1 MLEIFLGFAIGIL
14 LGGIVAWILA
24 ARRAVAAAQPLATEL
39 RQQLTAREGM
49 LEGLR
54 QQLSAAETSRA
65 SIEAKLGAL
74 DERLIFEQADA
85 QKLCD
90 QLRADLVSRE
100 QTSDQLREQLVTAE
114 KSRAALDEKVAS
126 LNERLERERAEFV
139 KTQEQLRKDFE
150 AVSHRLLVENATHFK
165 QQSSESLEKLLAPLR
180 ENLKDFRKRLE
191 ETHKDAATHN
201 AVLKEQIARI
211 GSEAENLARAL
222 KGDVK
227 VLGNWGEQRLDQ
239 ILEKAGLQQGVH
251 YERQQAATSAAP
263 GEDEAQRRFLDVVV
277 KLPEGRCLVIDSKVS
292 LSAYEAHVNAS
303 SDPAAAAAH
312 LQRHIEALRKHVRD
326 LGGKRYHELYGI
338 QTPDFVL
345 MYVPLESAYFAAL
358 AQEPGLFAEAL
369 ERNVVLITNSTL
381 LATLRTVAHVWRL
394 AAQQENAAEIA
405 RRGGALYDKFC
416 GFITD
421 LEDVGRA
428 LGAGQRSYD
437 EAIKKLHTGRGNL
450 LRQAED
456 LKKLGARAAKSLP
469 APLLE
474 RADDDSAEPTP
485 ALE

>member
-1 MLEIFLGFAIGIL
+1 MLEILSGLAFGIV
-14 LGGIVAWILA
+14 LGGLLAWLLA
-24 ARRAVAAAQPLATEL
+24 ARRAGAAAQPLVVELREQVGARDTLLESLRAQLAATES
-39 RQQLTAREGM
+39 ARAA
-49 LEGLR
+49 LEGK
-54 QQLSAAETSRA
+54 ST
-65 SIEAKLGAL
+65 AL
-74 DERLIFEQADA
+74 DERLASGRAEVEKMQEQFRADLAAREQA
-85 QKLCD
+85 LE
-90 QLRADLVSRE
+90 QLRA
-100 QTSDQLREQLVTAE
+100 QLVAAE
-114 KSRAALDEKVAS
+114 KSRAALDEKIAA
-126 LNERLERERAEFV
+126 LNERLSREREEFIR
-139 KTQEQLRKDFE
+139 TQEQLRKDFE

-180 ENLKDFRKRLE
+180 ENLKDFRTRLE
-191 ETHKDAATHN
+191 ETHKDAAAHN
-201 AVLKEQIARI
+201 AILKDQIARI
-211 GSEAENLARAL
+211 GAEAGNLARAL

-227 VLGNWGEQRLDQ
+227 VLGNWGEQRLEQ
-239 ILEKAGLQQGVH
+239 ILEKAGLQEGLH

-263 GEDEAQRRFLDVVV
+263 GEDEARRRFLDVVV

-292 LSAYEAHVNAS
+292 LAAYEAHVNATD
-303 SDPAAAAAH
+303 DPAAAALH
-312 LQRHIEALRKHVRD
+312 LQRHVEALRKHVRD
-326 LGGKRYHELYGI
+326 LGAKRYHELYGI

-416 GFITD
+416 GFISD
-421 LEDVGRA
+421 LEAVGKSLA
-428 LGAGQRSYD
+428 ASQGAYD
-437 EAIKKLHTGRGNL
+437 EAMKKLHTGRGNL

-456 LKKLGARAAKSLP
+456 LKKLGARAAKALP

-474 RADDDSAEPTP
+474 RADEDAP
-485 ALE
+485 LELEG

>member
-1 MLEIFLGFAIGIL
+1 MLEIFLGFTVGIL
-14 LGGIVAWILA
+14 LGGIVAWVLA
-24 ARRAVAAAQPLATEL
+24 ARRATAAAQPLATEL
-39 RQQLTAREGM
+39 RQQLAARETA
-49 LEGLR
+49 LADLR
-54 QQLSAAETSRA
+54 GQ
-65 SIEAKLGAL
+65 LGA
-74 DERLIFEQADA
+74 
-85 QKLCD
+85 
-90 QLRADLVSRE
+90 S
-100 QTSDQLREQLVTAE
+100 E
-114 KSRAALDEKVAS
+114 KSRATLDEKVVA
-126 LNERLERERAEFV
+126 LNERLERERAELM

-165 QQSSESLEKLLAPLR
+165 QQSHESLEKLLAPLR
-180 ENLKDFRKRLE
+180 ENLKDFRTRLE

-211 GSEAENLARAL
+211 GTEAENLSRAL

-239 ILEKAGLQQGVH
+239 ILEKAGLQQEVH
-251 YERQQAATSAAP
+251 YERQQSATSAAP

-303 SDPAAAAAH
+303 ADPAAAAAH

-326 LGGKRYHELYGI
+326 LGAKRYHELYGI

-358 AQEPGLFAEAL
+358 AQEPALFAEAL

-428 LGAGQRSYD
+428 LGASQRSYD

-469 APLLE
+469 APLLD
-474 RADDDSAEPTP
+474 RADDDDSAEPTLT
-485 ALE
+485 LENP